1 MNFPSKT
8 STRGDAA
15 LLAEEVDRLLD
26 EHLSHPAEQLAPSSG
41 FVHSVMES
49 VTLRPARLRLSSSPG
64 ATFFPPQSPLPALW
78 SRSSFS
84 SFVEGQILSKPSRP
98 RYSRT

>member
-49 VTLRPARLRLSSSPG
+49 V
-64 ATFFPPQSPLPALW
+64 
-78 SRSSFS
+78 SRSGQRASASRLPLALHSFRH
-84 SFVEGQILSKPSRP
+84 SRHCL
-98 RYSRT
+98 RSGRVRRFRRSWRGKS